1 MFRDIPTQ
9 LITGFLGAGKTTAI
23 RHLLRQRPDGERWA
37 VLVNEFG
44 RIGVDGALLDG
55 EGVAIRE
62 VAGGCICCVTSQA
75 FSVGLGRLIREAR
88 PDRILIE
95 PSGLGHPRRLLEQLQ
110 ATPWRD
116 VLDLRA
122 TLTLVDAR
130 KLADSRYLE
139 HPIFREQIELADV
152 LLGSKADRYGETERE
167 ALLALAAKVEPPK
180 ARVAF
185 LEQGRVDPAWLDLP
199 RDPRRCSPGTA
210 AAPSMVARP
219 LIEHPGNEGLPP
231 EQDADAAEWTLY
243 EQRMEDYSAL
253 GWRIGADW
261 HFEDRNLREWL
272 QALPMERVKGLLR
285 TTSGGLL
292 YNRSGGDERLEPR
305 PAPAVSR
312 LELIDRAR
320 LPVEG
325 LDRESRQWARRTTLP
340 EEKANEMP

>member
-1 MFRDIPTQ
+1 MFRDIPAQ
-9 LITGFLGAGKTTAI
+9 LITGFLGAGKTTVI
-23 RHLLRQRPDGERWA
+23 RHLLQLIPDGERWA

-44 RIGVDGALLDG
+44 RIGVDGAQLDG

-62 VAGGCICCVTSQA
+62 VAGGCLCCVTSQA

-110 ATPWRD
+110 ADPWRG

-130 KLADSRYLE
+130 KLANPRYLE

-152 LLGSKADRYGETERE
+152 LLGSKADRYGEAERE
-167 ALLALAAKVEPPK
+167 ALLALAAKAEPPK

-185 LEQGRVDPAWLDLP
+185 VEQGRVDPAWLDLP
-199 RDPRRCSPGTA
+199 RDPRRCPPGSTA
-210 AAPSMVARP
+210 VPSVADKP
-219 LIEHPGNEGLPP
+219 LIELPGDDGLAP
-231 EQDADAAEWTLY
+231 EQDAGAAEWTLY
-243 EQRMEDYSAL
+243 EQRMDGYSAL

-261 HFEDRNLREWL
+261 HFEDRSLREWL
-272 QALPMERVKGLLR
+272 RALPMERVKGLLR
-285 TTSGGLL
+285 TDSGGLL
-292 YNRSGGDERLEPR
+292 YNRSGGDERFEPR

-312 LELIDRAR
+312 LELIDRDP
-320 LPVEG
+320 LPVER
-325 LDRESRQWARRTTLP
+325 LDREIRTMGTAHNTP
-340 EEKANEMP
+340 GGESE